1 MGGARPSY
9 LHYISA
15 DVTGWTKLITRD
27 HRPTPLTRSNV
38 GQSHFLVEH
47 SVPNNTLWQPYRH
60 FIFNFLEETPVD
72 LMINTR
78 AGAGLAGCAALCL
91 ATDPNHG
98 TQLATT
104 NTHGPGPG
112 WGWGPEDDIGQQK
125 KWTIRHELRA
135 AMLVIPSLVS
145 RQRNPT
151 PDI

>member
-60 FIFNFLEETPVD
+60 FKFYFLEETPVD

-78 AGAGLAGCAALCL
+78 AGAGLAGCAAWPPILITGL
-91 ATDPNHG
+91 SSPP
-98 TQLATT
+98 Q
-104 NTHGPGPG
+104 THTARARAGDWRMTSGSRRS
-112 WGWGPEDDIGQQK
+112 GQYDTSCALQC
-125 KWTIRHELRA
+125 
-135 AMLVIPSLVS
+135 SLFH
-145 RQRNPT
+145 R
-151 PDI
+151 